1 MSPSSLLHLIHYIN
15 ILLYSIKEDAKVVF
29 YHVSN
34 SEYLTR
40 LQKTPRPLCCIVD
53 KRITNVDFFFFQL
66 QLTEDETV
74 FQEFWF

>member
-15 ILLYSIKEDAKVVF
+15 SLLYSIKEDKKVVF
-29 YHVSN
+29 HHVSN
-34 SEYLTR
+34 SKYLTR

-53 KRITNVDFFFFQL
+53 KRITNVDFFFFHL